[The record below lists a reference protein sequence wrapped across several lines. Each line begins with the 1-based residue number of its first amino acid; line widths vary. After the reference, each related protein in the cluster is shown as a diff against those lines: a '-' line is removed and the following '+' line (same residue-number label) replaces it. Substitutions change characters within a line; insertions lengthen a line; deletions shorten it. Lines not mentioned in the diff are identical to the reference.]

1 MTKPKLSI
9 IIPMRGGVEHS
20 WLQELLKIQGNTE
33 FILVYPPSVP
43 FIPITEPRLRQI
55 TSPLQGELIQRV
67 TALLNAAGEYV
78 LSINC
83 DEYIH
88 PNIVEIAEDY
98 FSNFPDSYFF
108 RLKQVEFPFGELP
121 IDKPWGSLN
130 NIKDIEI
137 RECNPEKTY
146 SQAEKEYTMREIPIT
161 PLDNKPDFLALFRGR
176 KDHQGPH
183 QENFDKKVWKN
194 ELVQETLKGIVPT
207 FTLFGPLKY
216 IPFWT
221 ADRLM
226 GLSVQSKFFE
236 PGKIAGHW
244 LSLPE
249 QLRTE
254 DNPPN
259 QPRKNRRYVL
269 SELSILRQFPGFGY
283 IWNLVVFDRG
293 GIFMIWYPKDT
304 LRSLAEKL
312 GLKKSKVSQ

>member
-33 FILVYPPSVP
+33 FILVYPPNVP
-43 FIPITEPRLRQI
+43 FIPITEPRLCQI
-55 TSPLQGELIQRV
+55 RSPLQGELIQRV
-67 TALLNAAGEYV
+67 TALLNASGEYV

-88 PNIVEIAEDY
+88 PHIVAIAEDY

-108 RLKQVEFPFGELP
+108 RLKQVEFPFGKLP
-121 IDKPWGSLN
+121 VDKPWGCLN

-137 RECNPEKTY
+137 RKPNSEKNY
-146 SQAEKEYTMREIPIT
+146 SQEEKEYTMREIPII

-176 KDHQGPH
+176 KDHRGPH

-207 FTLFGPLKY
+207 FTIFGPLKY
-216 IPFWT
+216 VPFWT

-226 GLSVQSKFFE
+226 GLSVQAKFFE

-259 QPRKNRRYVL
+259 YPRKNRRYVL

-283 IWNLVVFDRG
+283 IWNLVVFNRG

-304 LRSLAEKL
+304 LRSIAEKI
-312 GLKKSKVSQ
+312 GLKKPNISQ